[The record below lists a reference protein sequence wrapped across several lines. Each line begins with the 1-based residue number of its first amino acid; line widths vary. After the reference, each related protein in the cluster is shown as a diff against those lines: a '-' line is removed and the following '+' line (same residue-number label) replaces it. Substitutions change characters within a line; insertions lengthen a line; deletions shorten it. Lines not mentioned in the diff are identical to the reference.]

1 MDAPDGNPAVWVNA
15 DGAWNLGGRVQL
27 LMTEALGEKGHQ
39 QDAVVPAAGAVTDG
53 KSWPQITI
61 DETLYRAANT
71 RNGLD
76 LLPERTQTEPVYPRQ
91 DMFGPVYSMQYKGK
105 TITFSTD
112 LESNCVSDYFGPVS
126 AFFNNFPEQGMELR
140 AFYDNTGYESP
151 ASGRH
156 VVASSGM
163 LDSVFRLPMA
173 SYRVGD
179 GYLSNERFPDGDWL
193 SSGEWFSIL
202 LASGDYQTWDIK
214 ED

>member
-1 MDAPDGNPAVWVNA
+1 MKMAGGGREDRSYPVYTWLWIDEDLDGIAERYYFGEDGYLRTDMDAP
-15 DGAWNLGGRVQL
+15 
-27 LMTEALGEKGHQ
+27 
-39 QDAVVPAAGAVTDG
+39 DG

-112 LESNCVSDYFGPVS
+112 VESNCVSDYFGPVS
-126 AFFNNFPEQGMELR
+126 VFFNNFPEQGMEQR

-202 LASGDYQTWDIK
+202 LAPGDYQTWDIN